1 MTDTTTSGRPQSLNV
16 FLDPEQYDFLRRQWS
31 DQYIWSPAPVPGDI
45 PLHRTAFISDLD
57 EKEAAEEEAER
68 QKREE
73 EARKKKEEEAHQQQL
88 VEEEA
93 RAAAAAADEDVL
105 ATQTGDNEGS
115 ELARDPEDEGLPD
128 LAEADESG
136 RGGSGHRKRDSAIS
150 VASRSSGSSQ
160 GHTLPARPVG
170 RHDDGGETLPSPP
183 RRAPYGPTPQPLPLS
198 RGEAADVKGPRGT
211 TKKPFRRPA
220 PIITNP
226 NPKRLRSFH
235 LPALRGDATNDSNK
249 SNTNSHTNKDTQVT
263 GLPIIASPVAH
274 DTPYTNQPIMASP
287 SGVVASPTSESPSAF
302 PEVDAGA
309 DMNYTHGPEDAPA
322 FIPPPPETEDCFSM
336 YATAPGTLAAEHEGH
351 DLEAQTPRGSGASLF
366 TDPDV
371 VVTPRSKMMTSPPL
385 PMASQNVVQEVAN
398 MNSSMSPTPPAPVAP
413 VAAAP
418 GIAAASTAPMPEVTA
433 NVTSTRRNR
442 DHATSESPLPNRASR
457 AAHKGKASSL
467 PSNLPS
473 ASHQKKKKKT
483 ASPSNG
489 LAPPPGFQRAHS
501 APAPQAAH
509 KRSLTLQLDL
519 NIDVEVELHA
529 KIGGDLTLTLF

>member
-73 EARKKKEEEAHQQQL
+73 EARKKKEEEACQQKL
-88 VEEEA
+88 DEEDA
-93 RAAAAAADEDVL
+93 RAAAADDDVP
-105 ATQTGDNEGS
+105 ATQTGDDEGS

-150 VASRSSGSSQ
+150 VASRSSRSSQ
-160 GHTLPARPVG
+160 GHTLPARPVR

-183 RRAPYGPTPQPLPLS
+183 RRGPYGPTSRSLPSS
-198 RGEAADVKGPRGT
+198 RGEAADVKGPQAT

-235 LPALRGDATNDSNK
+235 LPALRSDVIKSDK
-249 SNTNSHTNKDTQVT
+249 SNTNNNTNKDTQVS
-263 GLPIIASPVAH
+263 GLPIIASPVVD

-287 SGVVASPTSESPSAF
+287 SGVVASPTSESPPAF

-309 DMNYTHGPEDAPA
+309 DMNYTHGPEAGL
-322 FIPPPPETEDCFSM
+322 SM
-336 YATAPGTLAAEHEGH
+336 YATAPETLAAEQEGH
-351 DLEAQTPRGSGASLF
+351 DLEAQTPRGPGANFF

-371 VVTPRSKMMTSPPL
+371 VATPPSKVTTSPPPL
-385 PMASQNVVQEVAN
+385 MASHNVVPGVAK
-398 MNSSMSPTPPAPVAP
+398 MDSSMPPILPAPVAP

-418 GIAAASTAPMPEVTA
+418 GIAAASTAPMPEATT
-433 NVTSTRRNR
+433 NVVSTRRNQ
-442 DHATSESPLPNRASR
+442 DHATSTSPFPSRASR

-473 ASHQKKKKKT
+473 AGHQKKKKKKT

-489 LAPPPGFQRAHS
+489 LAPPPSFQRAHS
-501 APAPQAAH
+501 APAPPTAH